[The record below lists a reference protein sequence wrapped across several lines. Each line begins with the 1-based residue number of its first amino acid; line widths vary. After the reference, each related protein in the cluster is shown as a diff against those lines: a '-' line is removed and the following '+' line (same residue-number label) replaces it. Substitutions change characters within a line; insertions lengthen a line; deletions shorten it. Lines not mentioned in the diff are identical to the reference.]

1 MLRRICL
8 AVALT
13 AVSTIA
19 FAQNDQD
26 RARDR
31 ESRACRGDA
40 HRLCRKEGDDE
51 LAVANCLSAN
61 KARISRACRAVL
73 EGHGM

>member
-1 MLRRICL
+1 MLARICL
-8 AVALT
+8 AAALATVSTVAL
-13 AVSTIA
+13 
-19 FAQNDQD
+19 AQNDSD
-26 RARDR
+26 RTRDR

-51 LAVANCLSAN
+51 LAVANCLQTN